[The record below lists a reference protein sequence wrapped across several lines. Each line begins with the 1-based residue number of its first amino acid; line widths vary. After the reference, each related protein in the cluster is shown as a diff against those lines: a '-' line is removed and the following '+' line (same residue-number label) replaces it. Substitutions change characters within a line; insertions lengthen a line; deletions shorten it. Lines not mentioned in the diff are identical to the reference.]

1 MAAGTVTFG
10 AVWSCSY
17 MSDPDLF
24 IYSYALVFG
33 FGKGIMYSLALHVA
47 ISHLPGRKGVV
58 SGFVICGFGFGGFFF
73 GLICNQ
79 LCNPNDLRP
88 VTTLTPY
95 GEEELFGEEVAVL
108 VPGMLRKMCLVWIAL
123 WLFSLCTI
131 SQYSHQATDDSY
143 GTDSSSQSST
153 DLKQAMESELESR
166 AEA

>member
-1 MAAGTVTFG
+1 MTFG

-73 GLICNQ
+73 GLICNR

-108 VPGMLRKMCLVWIAL
+108 VPSMLRKMCLIWIAL

-131 SQYSHQATDDSY
+131 SQYNHQATDDSY
-143 GTDSSSQSST
+143 GTDSSSYSST
-153 DLKQAMESELESR
+153 DLKQALESELESR